1 MLVPQGFDQP
11 LPPHPA
17 HRPPAP
23 IMVVNPMSGPSI
35 VISATFTADAI
46 EPTLAFWMRELA
58 FDYPIRMAPY
68 NQVFQLLLDPAGA
81 LAANR
86 DGVNVV
92 LVRFE
97 DWAHA
102 QNGAAPD
109 LARLEADVQ
118 HFAAS
123 LKTAAQS
130 FAAPLLVCICPAS
143 PGFAPD
149 FQSRAEEFVAS
160 AAADLSTV
168 HLVTPHEI
176 DALYPVSQPHD
187 PLGEKLGHIPYTP
200 AYFAALGTMVARKI
214 HAVRTPPF
222 KVIALDCDD
231 TLWRGICGEDGPQGV
246 VVDPPRRALQEFI
259 LAQHAQGMLLTLCSK
274 NNVEDVLDTFRLHPE
289 MPLRM
294 DHFAAWRV
302 NWSPKAANLAALA
315 EELELGLDSFI
326 LVDDNPRECRE
337 VEASYPQVLT
347 LALPQRDEEIPEFLR
362 HVWAF
367 DRLRVTEEDRA
378 RPAMY
383 AQSLERQRAG
393 KEAASL
399 EDFLR
404 NLQLEVRIAP
414 MSPKDLAR
422 VAQLTERTNQM
433 NFTTVRRS
441 ESDIQA
447 LLESGKAECLTVHV
461 SDRFGSYGLAG
472 AMIFRGGVDAISID
486 TFLLSCRALGRG
498 VEHRMLAELG
508 RIAQQ
513 RGLAAVEARFVR
525 SLRNRPA
532 LLFLESAGLQFQSV
546 RGEAL
551 LFRFPAEFAAAIQ
564 YEPGYRPG
572 PAPRQAAGAAPQP
585 ATASRDGI
593 PYARIANELRD
604 VQQII
609 LQIERSGADFSP
621 RGTLVPQS
629 SSPDPPR
636 SDLERQLCLIWSGML
651 GVEPVGIYDN
661 FFDLGGHSL
670 LAVQLLSRLKEELGI
685 ELSLDVVYGAD
696 FTVAELAKAIELREI
711 EMAGADRYAALLAEV
726 ESLTDEEVRE
736 LLAAEGG
743 EAPY

>member
-1 MLVPQGFDQP
+1 
-11 LPPHPA
+11 
-17 HRPPAP
+17 
-23 IMVVNPMSGPSI
+23 MSGPSI
-35 VISATFTADAI
+35 VISATFSADAI
-46 EPTLAFWMRELA
+46 ETTLAFWMRELG
-58 FDYPIRMAPY
+58 FEYGIRMAPY
-68 NQVFQLLLDPAGA
+68 NQVFQLLLDPTGA

-97 DWAHA
+97 DWAH
-102 QNGAAPD
+102 D
-109 LARLEADVQ
+109 LARLEADIQ
-118 HFAAS
+118 HFAVS
-123 LKTAAQS
+123 LKAAAQS

-143 PGFAPD
+143 PGFDAS
-149 FQSRAEEFVAS
+149 FQNRLEELVG
-160 AAADLSTV
+160 AAVADLGTV
-168 HLVTPHEI
+168 HLVTPQETG
-176 DALYPVSQPHD
+176 ALYPVSQPHD
-187 PLGEKLGHIPYTP
+187 PLGDKLGHIPYTP

-214 HAVRTPPF
+214 HALRTPPF

-246 VVDPPRRALQEFI
+246 VVDPPRRALQEFM
-259 LAQHAQGMLLTLCSK
+259 LAQQAQGMLLTLCSK

-289 MPLRM
+289 MVLRM
-294 DHFAAWRV
+294 DHFAAWRI

-347 LALPQRDEEIPEFLR
+347 LTLPPRDEEIPEFLR

-383 AQSLERQRAG
+383 AQSLERQRA
-393 KEAASL
+393 ERQAASL
-399 EDFLR
+399 DDFLR
-404 NLQLEVRIAP
+404 NLQLEVRIGP

-422 VAQLTERTNQM
+422 VAQLTQRTNQM

-472 AMIFRGGVDAISID
+472 AMLFRGGVDAISID

-498 VEHRMLAELG
+498 VEHHMLAALG
-508 RIAQQ
+508 RIALQ

-525 SLRNRPA
+525 SQRNRPA
-532 LLFLESAGLQFQSV
+532 LLFLESVGLAFQSV

-551 LFRFPAEFAAAIQ
+551 LFRFPAEFAAGIK
-564 YEPGYRPG
+564 YEPSTTLRP
-572 PAPRQAAGAAPQP
+572 AAGAAPQP
-585 ATASRDGI
+585 SAVSRDGI
-593 PYARIANELRD
+593 PYARIASELRN
-604 VQQII
+604 VEQIMG
-609 LQIERSGADFSP
+609 RSGADFSP

-636 SDLERQLCLIWSGML
+636 SDLERQLCRIWSGML
-651 GVEPVGIYDN
+651 SVEPVGIYDN

-711 EMAGADRYAALLAEV
+711 EMAGAERYAALLAEV

-736 LLAAEGG
+736 LLAAESG

>member
-1 MLVPQGFDQP
+1 MP
-11 LPPHPA
+11 
-17 HRPPAP
+17 
-23 IMVVNPMSGPSI
+23 GPSI

-46 EPTLAFWMRELA
+46 EQTLSFWMRELG
-58 FDYPIRMAPY
+58 FDYRIRMAPY

-102 QNGAAPD
+102 QEGATPD

-143 PGFAPD
+143 PGFAVD
-149 FQSRAEEFVAS
+149 FQSRMEGFVT
-160 AAADLSTV
+160 AALADLTTI
-168 HLVTPHEI
+168 HLVTPREV
-176 DALYPVSQPHD
+176 DALYPVAQTHD
-187 PLGEKLGHIPYTP
+187 PLGEKLGHIPYNQ
-200 AYFAALGTMVARKI
+200 AYFVALGTIVARKI
-214 HAVRTPPF
+214 HALRTPPF
-222 KVIALDCDD
+222 KVVALDCDD

-246 VVDPPRRALQEFI
+246 VVDPPRRALQEFM
-259 LAQHAQGMLLTLCSK
+259 LAQHAQGTLLTLCSK

-289 MPLRM
+289 MALRM
-294 DHFAAWRV
+294 EHFAAWRI
-302 NWSPKAANLAALA
+302 NWSSKPANLAALS
-315 EELELGLDSFI
+315 EELELDLDSFI

-337 VEASYPQVLT
+337 VEAAYPQVLSLT
-347 LALPQRDEEIPEFLR
+347 LPPHDEEIPEFLR

-367 DRLRVTEEDRA
+367 DRVRVTEEDRA

-383 AQSLERQRAG
+383 AQEIERQRAE
-393 KEAASL
+393 KQAASL

-422 VAQLTERTNQM
+422 VAQLTQRTNQM

-472 AMIFRGGVDAISID
+472 AVIFRAGVDAISID

-513 RGLAAVEARFVR
+513 RGLIAVEARYVR
-525 SLRNRPA
+525 SQRNRPA
-532 LLFLESAGLQFQSV
+532 LLFLESVGLPFQSV

-551 LFRFPAEFAAAIQ
+551 LFRFPAEFAAEIRYQ
-564 YEPGYRPG
+564 PGYARPVAR
-572 PAPRQAAGAAPQP
+572 PVAPPVVADGAQDSG
-585 ATASRDGI
+585 ASRPAV
-593 PYARIANELRD
+593 PYARISSELRT
-604 VQQII
+604 VEQIV
-609 LQIERSGADFSP
+609 LRMEQMEQSMTE
-621 RGTLVPQS
+621 GTRPLEHAP
-629 SSPDPPR
+629 PEPPR
-636 SDLERQLCLIWSGML
+636 SDLERQLCRIWSGML
-651 GVEPVGIYDN
+651 NVQPVGIYDN

-685 ELSLDVVYGAD
+685 ELSLEVVYGAD

-736 LLAAEGG
+736 LLAKESG
-743 EAPY
+743 EASY

>member
-1 MLVPQGFDQP
+1 
-11 LPPHPA
+11 
-17 HRPPAP
+17 
-23 IMVVNPMSGPSI
+23 MSGPSI
-35 VISATFTADAI
+35 LISATFTADAI
-46 EPTLAFWMRELA
+46 EPTLAFWIRELG
-58 FDYPIRMAPY
+58 FEYRIRMAPY
-68 NQVFQLLLDPAGA
+68 NQVFQFLLDPAGA
-81 LAANR
+81 LASNHN
-86 DGVNVV
+86 GVNVV

-97 DWAHA
+97 DWA
-102 QNGAAPD
+102 PD
-109 LARLEADVQ
+109 LARLEVHLENAQ

-143 PGFAPD
+143 PGFPAD
-149 FQSRAEEFVAS
+149 FGSRMEDLV
-160 AAADLSTV
+160 AAATAELSTV
-168 HLVTPHEI
+168 HPVTPREI
-176 DALYPVSQPHD
+176 DDLYPVTQPND
-187 PLGEKLGHIPYTP
+187 PLGDKLGHIPYTP
-200 AYFAALGTMVARKI
+200 AYFAALATMVARKI
-214 HAVRTPPF
+214 HALRTPPF
-222 KVIALDCDD
+222 KVIALDCDE

-246 VVDPPRRALQEFI
+246 VVDPPRRALQEYMV
-259 LAQHAQGMLLTLCSK
+259 AQHAEGMLLTLCSK

-289 MPLRM
+289 MVLRM
-294 DHFAAWRV
+294 EHFAAWRI
-302 NWSPKAANLAALA
+302 NWSSKPANLAALA

-337 VEASYPQVLT
+337 VEAAHPQVLT
-347 LALPQRDEEIPEFLR
+347 LTLPQRDEEIPEFLR

-383 AQSLERQRAG
+383 AESLERQHAE
-393 KEAASL
+393 KQAASL

-404 NLQLEVRIAP
+404 SLQLEVRIAP

-422 VAQLTERTNQM
+422 VAQLTQRTNQM

-498 VEHRMLAELG
+498 VEHRMLATLG
-508 RIAQQ
+508 RIAQE

-525 SLRNRPA
+525 SQRNRPA

-551 LFRFPAEFAAAIQ
+551 LFRFPAEFAAALQ
-564 YEPGYRPG
+564 YEPSV
-572 PAPRQAAGAAPQP
+572 APRPVAGPP
-585 ATASRDGI
+585 SPPSTGSRDGI
-593 PYARIANELRD
+593 PYARIANQLRN
-604 VQQII
+604 VEQIMEQS
-609 LQIERSGADFSP
+609 LAGAA
-621 RGTLVPQS
+621 RRL
-629 SSPDPPR
+629 SPDPPEPPR
-636 SDLERQLCLIWSGML
+636 SELERQLCRIWSGML
-651 GVEPVGIYDN
+651 GVQPVGVHDN

-670 LAVQLLSRLKEELGI
+670 LAVQLLSRLKEELDI
-685 ELSLDVVYGAD
+685 ELSLEVVYGAD

-726 ESLTDEEVRE
+726 ESLTDDEVRE
-736 LLAAEGG
+736 LLAKESG
-743 EAPY
+743 ETPY

>member
-1 MLVPQGFDQP
+1 
-11 LPPHPA
+11 
-17 HRPPAP
+17 
-23 IMVVNPMSGPSI
+23 MSGPSI
-35 VISATFTADAI
+35 VISATFTTDAI
-46 EPTLAFWMRELA
+46 EQPLTFWMRELG
-58 FDYPIRMAPY
+58 FDYRIRIAPY
-68 NQVFQLLLDPAGA
+68 NQVFQLLLDPAGV
-81 LAANR
+81 LASNH
-86 DGVNVV
+86 DGINVV

-123 LKTAAQS
+123 LTVAAQS
-130 FAAPLLVCICPAS
+130 FAAPLIVCICPAS
-143 PGFAPD
+143 PAFAAG
-149 FQSRAEEFVAS
+149 FQSRMEDLVV
-160 AAADLSTV
+160 AAAAEIGTV
-168 HLVTPHEI
+168 HLVTPRDI
-176 DALYPVSQPHD
+176 DALYPVAQPHD
-187 PLGEKLGHIPYTP
+187 PLGDKLGHIPYTA

-214 HAVRTPPF
+214 HALRTPPF

-231 TLWRGICGEDGPQGV
+231 TLWRGICGEDGPEGV
-246 VVDPPRRALQEFI
+246 VLDAPRRALQEFM

-289 MPLRM
+289 MALRM
-294 DHFAAWRV
+294 DHFAAWRI
-302 NWSPKAANLAALA
+302 NWLSKPANLAALA

-337 VEASYPQVLT
+337 VEAAYPQVLA
-347 LALPQRDEEIPEFLR
+347 LALPPHDEEIPDFLR

-367 DRLRVTEEDRA
+367 DRQRVTEEDRA

-383 AQSLERQRAG
+383 AQELDRQRAE
-393 KEAASL
+393 KQAASL

-422 VAQLTERTNQM
+422 VAQLTQRTNQM

-472 AMIFRGGVDAISID
+472 AMIFRGGLDAISID

-498 VEHRMLAELG
+498 VEHRMLAALG

-513 RGLAAVEARFVR
+513 RGLAAVEARYVR
-525 SLRNRPA
+525 SQRNRPA
-532 LLFLESAGLQFQSV
+532 LLFLENAGLQFQSV

-551 LFRFPAEFAAAIQ
+551 LFRFPAEFAAGIRYQ
-564 YEPGYRPG
+564 PSIV
-572 PAPRQAAGAAPQP
+572 PRQAAAPAPQP
-585 ATASRDGI
+585 STAGREAI
-593 PYARIANELRD
+593 PYARIANESRSVEQIMMQMEQMEGAAD
-604 VQQII
+604 VARR
-609 LQIERSGADFSP
+609 LTPAPPE
-621 RGTLVPQS
+621 
-629 SSPDPPR
+629 PPR
-636 SDLERQLCLIWSGML
+636 SDLERRLCRIWSGML
-651 GVEPVGIYDN
+651 NAQPVGVHDN

-685 ELSLDVVYGAD
+685 ELSLEVVYGAD

-711 EMAGADRYAALLAEV
+711 EMAGADRYAAMLAEV
-726 ESLTDEEVRE
+726 ESLSDEEVRE
-736 LLAAEGG
+736 LLAKESE